1 MARVFELDVLR
12 CPRCGE
18 RMRIMAAIDSPE
30 AIAKILACLGLPIRP
45 PPLTPAEPDPESLSF

>member
-1 MARVFELDVLR
+1 
-12 CPRCGE
+12 
-18 RMRIMAAIDSPE
+18 MRIMAAIDSPE